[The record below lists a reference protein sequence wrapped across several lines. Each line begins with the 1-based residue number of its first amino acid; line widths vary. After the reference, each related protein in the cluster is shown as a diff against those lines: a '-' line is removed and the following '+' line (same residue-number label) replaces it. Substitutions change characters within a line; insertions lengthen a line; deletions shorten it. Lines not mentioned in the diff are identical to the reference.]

1 MNGTFKRDDDNMRVK
16 GYIADTQRFTPPPPE
31 SGMLGEGL

>member
-16 GYIADTQRFTPPPPE
+16 GYLTDTQQLTPPE
-31 SGMLGEGL
+31 SLGEGL

>member
-16 GYIADTQRFTPPPPE
+16 GYIADTQRFTPPTE
-31 SGMLGEGL
+31 SGILGEGL

>member
-16 GYIADTQRFTPPPPE
+16 GYLADTQRFTTPN
-31 SGMLGEGL
+31 GLGEGL